1 MLQNLSQFLSKW
13 IWQTPL
19 EELSWARAFLIRNL
33 RIIHLSLNEFHK
45 DNCSLHA
52 SALTFYTLLS
62 IVPMLALAFGVAKG
76 FGLDEVLEKEILS
89 HVHGQETVIL
99 KSISFARQI
108 LENTKGGLIA
118 GIGVIS
124 LFWTII
130 KVLTYIELSSNQIW
144 GVPEGRPWTRRIS
157 DYLAISLICPIL
169 FIVANGATL
178 LVSTELEILS
188 EMLGFWNLPLLV
200 VLGIL
205 PYCAIWTLL
214 TFLYLCM
221 PNTKVQFSAAVL
233 AAIVAGSLY
242 QIFQWVIIDFQIGIA
257 HYGSIY
263 GSFAALPLFLIW
275 LQASWLIVLLGS
287 ELSFTYQNIGS
298 LEYEQSSEG
307 MSFSQRKLFALRI
320 TQLLV
325 KNFSEGKKPMTL
337 RDIQGTVQLPPRP
350 LKKILCELIDC
361 GILFD
366 NTSKDDAEIRYFP
379 ARDIHALTFY
389 NIIHALEQYENNPTL
404 HDDSEGMQKISAS
417 LESYDET
424 LKNSPINHKVKNL

>member
-1 MLQNLSQFLSKW
+1 MLQNLTHFLTKW

-19 EELSWARAFLIRNL
+19 EELSWIRAFLIRNL

-45 DNCSLHA
+45 DDCSLHA
-52 SALTFYTLLS
+52 SALTYYTLLS

-76 FGLDEVLEKEILS
+76 FGLDGILENEILS

-99 KSISFARQI
+99 KSITFARQI
-108 LENTKGGLIA
+108 LENTQGGLIA

-130 KVLTYIELSSNQIW
+130 KVLTYIEISSNKIW
-144 GVPEGRPWTRRIS
+144 GVAEGRGWARRIS
-157 DYLAISLICPIL
+157 DYLSISLICPIL

-178 LVSTELEILS
+178 LVSSELEVIS
-188 EMLGFWNLPLLV
+188 EMLGYWNLPLLV
-200 VLGIL
+200 ILAIL
-205 PYCAIWTLL
+205 PYCAIWALL

-221 PNTKVQFSAAVL
+221 PNTKVQFSAALL

-298 LEYEQSSEG
+298 LENEHSSEG
-307 MSFSQRKLFALRI
+307 MSFAQKKLFALNI

-325 KNFSEGKKPMTL
+325 QNLSDGKKPLTL
-337 RDIQGTVQLPPRP
+337 RDIQETVQIPPRT
-350 LKKILCELIDC
+350 LKKILSELIDC

-366 NTSKDDAEIRYFP
+366 TASKDDAVIRYFP
-379 ARDIHALTFY
+379 ARDIHSLTFY
-389 NIIHALEQYENNPTL
+389 NIIHALEQYENNPSL
-404 HDDSEGMQKISAS
+404 FDDSARIQKISAS
-417 LESYDET
+417 LETYDET